1 MQSNDKLPLI
11 HVQKVFL
18 RRNPTLFGTSRPEF
32 SPGSAQTGAHMQ
44 WLGGEPA
51 YKVAVVGAQIPALNT
66 SGIWKSHPGSR

>member
-11 HVQKVFL
+11 LVQKVFL
-18 RRNPTLFGTSRPEF
+18 RRNPTF
-32 SPGSAQTGAHMQ
+32 SPGSAQTGARVQ

-51 YKVAVVGAQIPALNT
+51 YKVAVVGTQIPALNT